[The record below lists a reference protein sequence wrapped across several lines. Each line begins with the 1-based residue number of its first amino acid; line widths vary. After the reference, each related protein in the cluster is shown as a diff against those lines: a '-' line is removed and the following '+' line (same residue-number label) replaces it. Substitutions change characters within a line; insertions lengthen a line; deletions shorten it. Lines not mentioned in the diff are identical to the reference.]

1 MWKILIFSNFIED
14 KLSTHSLAISL
25 EYRDNISDII
35 INKHQIYCLEKLNNR
50 ELYNMQLIV
59 NVEKAASQTYFEKKV
74 QALNWNRKIYI
85 CLALT
90 CND

>member
-1 MWKILIFSNFIED
+1 MTIKNFIGD
-14 KLSTHSLAISL
+14 KLSTYSLAISL
-25 EYRDNISDII
+25 ECRDNISDII

-59 NVEKAASQTYFEKKV
+59 NVEKPASQTYFEKNV
-74 QALNWNRKIYI
+74 QALNWNGKIYI
-85 CLALT
+85 CLTLT